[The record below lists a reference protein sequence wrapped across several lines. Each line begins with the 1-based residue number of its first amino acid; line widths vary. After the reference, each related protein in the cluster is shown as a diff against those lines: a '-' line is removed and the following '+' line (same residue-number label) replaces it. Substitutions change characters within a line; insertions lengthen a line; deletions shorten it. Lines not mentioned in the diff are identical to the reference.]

1 MTGYTAALY
10 KARAVPEA
18 ALLPPGEG
26 LVEGEGLGG
35 GGLAHGQAGDLGGGG
50 GQGGHHQAQLLE
62 QVGEVAVLGTDV
74 IFSVGLLGLAVV
86 TGDEGE
92 QGGAAEAVLLRV
104 QLLVVLLQLLHEDQL
119 ALLHEDL
126 GGAVAVGQGD
136 GAGAGV
142 EAHVVV
148 EHQGG
153 GDPLGPLGLGEAAP
167 LLHHLQLLH
176 LALLDGDQHPL
187 GVVGVA
193 AEKNTS
199 VIQAKFNIIGI

>member
-1 MTGYTAALY
+1 M
-10 KARAVPEA
+10 
-18 ALLPPGEG
+18 
-26 LVEGEGLGG
+26 EGEGLGG

-104 QLLVVLLQLLHEDQL
+104 ELLVVLLQLLHEDQL

-126 GGAVAVGQGD
+126 GGAVAVAEGD

-142 EAHVVV
+142 EADVLA
-148 EHQGG
+148 EHEGG
-153 GDPLGPLGLGEAAP
+153 GDPLGPLGLEQAAP
-167 LLHHLQLLH
+167 PLDHLELLH
-176 LALLDGDQHPL
+176 LAILDGDQHPL

-199 VIQAKFNIIGI
+199 VIQAKFNIIRI